1 MGITKERKGKEGKGR
16 GGEGKG
22 REGKGREGEGKGR
35 EEEWPQYFPQHNCQ
49 MHDCEAVFYW
59 WVLMNKSWPFV
70 VAPYFVETNHNCA
83 KIKVNAHLSYVKPM
97 QS

>member
-1 MGITKERKGKEGKGR
+1 
-16 GGEGKG
+16 
-22 REGKGREGEGKGR
+22 
-35 EEEWPQYFPQHNCQ
+35 